1 MWKSIILSVHF
12 VLLALIYCVPVTQ
25 AADALDALWEIQISE
40 SYIVKDNYLLRQKL
54 EYPRDLHFVRDR
66 SYNLLSLRPSL
77 TVTAANS
84 VSGYLAADVFWE
96 KTVDAY
102 RGNLVKWDSTG
113 GMPVDQPDTA
123 DEEDVVDADITTAYL
138 SFKGRHVSVDLGLQP
153 VGFGN
158 GLIMADD
165 TLAASIDISVD
176 DTYFNVKAARVMDH
190 SPMVGLTLGY
200 RPGHYER
207 LEIFGIWYQD
217 RDDTFAYSTPF
228 SWQVFNDLSSE
239 GDLYY
244 MGAAAEVF
252 VGDSLLTLVGAY
264 QTGRYSIAYESI
276 LGLSGEGRADVDA
289 YFADISLQ
297 RNLTDWCTVEL
308 FCFFASGDAE
318 PTGDKLEAFVSVTPY
333 NPRAAIFFDPDFLD
347 VSDDQRFTYS
357 GGFFNG
363 VIAPGI
369 SLTFGTEKG
378 FSAEAALIYM
388 YAHESLEDGS
398 QFYGWE
404 VDVAVSYT
412 IAKKYEFFLEAAH
425 FEHGDYYES
434 YLDEEVDPAMR
445 LSFGLRAQ
453 F

>member
-1 MWKSIILSVHF
+1 MWKSLIVSAC
-12 VLLALIYCVPVTQ
+12 LALAVFAFCVPTTH
-25 AADALDALWEIQISE
+25 AADVLWEIQISE
-40 SYIVKDNYLLRQKL
+40 SYVITENYLLRQKL
-54 EYPRDLHFVRDR
+54 EYPKDLHFVRDR

-77 TVTAANS
+77 IVTAANG

-96 KTVDAY
+96 KTVDEF
-102 RGNLVKWDSTG
+102 RGNLVKWDLTG
-113 GMPVDQPDTA
+113 GTPVDPPDTA
-123 DEEDVVDADITTAYL
+123 DEDDGVDADITTAYL
-138 SFKGRHVSVDLGLQP
+138 SFKGRHVSVDLGIQP
-153 VGFGN
+153 VAFGN

-165 TLAASIDISVD
+165 TLAASIDMSMD
-176 DTYFNVKAARVMDH
+176 DTYLIAKAARVMNH

-244 MGAAAEVF
+244 MGAAAELF

-276 LGLSGEGRADVDA
+276 FGPSGKVRVDVQA
-289 YFADISLQ
+289 YFADIGLL
-297 RNLTDWCTVEL
+297 RNLTQWCTAEL
-308 FCFFASGDAE
+308 FCFFASGDAQ

-347 VSDDQRFTYS
+347 ISDDRRLTYS

-378 FSAEAALIYM
+378 FSAEAALICM
-388 YAHESLEDGS
+388 YAHEHLDDGS

-404 VDVAVSYT
+404 VDASVSYT
-412 IAKKYEFFLEAAH
+412 LANKYKLFVEAAH
-425 FEHGDYYES
+425 FEHGDYFQS
-434 YLDEEVDPAMR
+434 LFNLDEKSDAAMR
-445 LSFGLRAQ
+445 LSIGVQAIF
-453 F
+453 